1 MKFFHISDLH
11 IGRQMNGYSLRDS
24 QENALSRIIAYA
36 QSEKPDAVLICGDIY
51 DKSVPSADSYTV
63 FDPAVLHPAVHT
75 GSDYSR

>member
-36 QSEKPDAVLICGDIY
+36 QSEKPDAVLICGDH
-51 DKSVPSADSYTV
+51 
-63 FDPAVLHPAVHT
+63 L
-75 GSDYSR
+75 